1 MPSDGASIRLS
12 LGVMKAKY
20 LQKKTARRKNY
31 KKLQSLRSTIK
42 KKEEELDNMEEE
54 RSESF
59 DSGFS
64 LLQSS
69 GSESEKEEVPQVNK
83 AKAKGPGVPAPAGK
97 PPPAA
102 AVPPPPKPGAP
113 SHLYCL
119 IEAPMGL

>member
-1 MPSDGASIRLS
+1 
-12 LGVMKAKY
+12 MKAKY

-59 DSGFS
+59 DSGSS

-69 GSESEKEEVPQVNK
+69 GSESEKEEVPQVNQ
-83 AKAKGPGVPAPAGK
+83 AKAKGATPAQAGYPLA
-97 PPPAA
+97 PPRPSL
-102 AVPPPPKPGAP
+102 VERSPQGAR
-113 SHLYCL
+113 
-119 IEAPMGL
+119 